1 MPPDAVNTTPVGDIP
16 DGAWLRPLRRPTG
29 WFVVGVAG
37 CGGGRAGFTRGDV
50 AASGAGAAGPGL
62 GVLGFYGLETFG
74 LNQIDGLQAQV
85 NLANGNL
92 VVHAAD
98 LKINAP
104 GSGGW
109 GASGWTGSTTAGPPA
124 PAPSG

>member
-1 MPPDAVNTTPVGDIP
+1 M
-16 DGAWLRPLRRPTG
+16 GADRGAGRRG
-29 WFVVGVAG
+29 GVVVGVAG
-37 CGGGRAGFTRGDV
+37 CGGRRAGFTRGTAL
-50 AASGAGAAGPGL
+50 AAGAGAAGPGL

-74 LNQIDGLQAQV
+74 LNQTDGLQAQV

-104 GSGGW
+104 GPVARDEVVGRHSMQ
-109 GASGWTGSTTAGPPA
+109 
-124 PAPSG
+124 